1 MITETVR
8 LKDAFDIHIGD
19 IVQHFKHT
27 DVDNVNYRYRVDG
40 FAEHTETGEQ
50 LVIYTAL
57 YGDKR
62 TYARP
67 LDMFLSEVDHEK
79 YPDAKQ
85 KYRFV
90 KIVYVAARTSCWY
103 CGNEL
108 IWGGD
113 TDDDDGGIISNLH
126 CPHCGAEVTY
136 TWSK

>member
-67 LDMFLSEVDHEK
+67 VDMFLSEVDHDK
-79 YPDAKQ
+79 YPQIEQ
-85 KYRFV
+85 KYRFE
-90 KIVYVAARTSCWY
+90 ILDCY
-103 CGNEL
+103 
-108 IWGGD
+108 
-113 TDDDDGGIISNLH
+113 
-126 CPHCGAEVTY
+126 
-136 TWSK
+136 

>member
-1 MITETVR
+1 MLMETIE
-8 LKDAFDIHIGD
+8 LHDAFNLHIGD

-27 DVDNVNYRYRVDG
+27 DVDEVNYRYKIDG
-40 FAEHTETGEQ
+40 FAEHTETGDQ
-50 LVIYTAL
+50 LVIYTAM
-57 YGDKR
+57 YGDKK

-67 LDMFLSEVDHEK
+67 IDMFLSEVDHEK
-79 YPDAKQ
+79 YPDVQQ

-90 KIVYVAARTSCWY
+90 KVVFVGARNACWY